1 MVDTPDLQFG
11 DYPHLPLTCW
21 GDRVST
27 IDAHGYESVA
37 DVTFAHTQ
45 NGNPEG
51 PRVILSRGSQI
62 TGESSP
68 VYAAFRHEVK

>member
-1 MVDTPDLQFG
+1 MVDTPDLQFR

-37 DVTFAHTQ
+37 DVTFAQ
-45 NGNPEG
+45 NGNPEW
-51 PRVILSRGSQI
+51 VILSRGSQI

-68 VYAAFRHEVK
+68 VYAAFRHEVKS